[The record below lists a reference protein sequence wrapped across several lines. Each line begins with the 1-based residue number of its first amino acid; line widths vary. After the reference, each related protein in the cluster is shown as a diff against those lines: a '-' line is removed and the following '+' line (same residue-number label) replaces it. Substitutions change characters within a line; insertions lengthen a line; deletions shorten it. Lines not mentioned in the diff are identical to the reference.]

1 MKHLKSF
8 LASIALLMLGLPATA
23 QDIKVGLIISKTGP
37 TDIYAKQVEAGINL
51 GFEYMTSGTMVLDG
65 RKIVVLVKD
74 DQGKP
79 DLAKSL
85 LEKAY
90 YDDNVDIATG
100 GTSSAVAL
108 AMLSVAEEAKK
119 VLIVDPAVADSITGE
134 KWNRYIFRTSR
145 NSTMDALT
153 WAKVLGTGDVSVA
166 TLAQDY
172 AFGRDGVAAL
182 KDAIAAVKS
191 PAKVVFEEYAP
202 INTTDFTAPM
212 QRIFD
217 ALKDKPG
224 RKVLLVNW
232 AGQSPVPKIMDL
244 KPERF
249 GIELTT
255 PGYQLAAL
263 PPFKKFPGIQG
274 PIHYYYKFPKNAMND
289 WLVTEHQK
297 RFGSPPDL
305 FTGDGM
311 FIASAIV
318 TAIKKAGGTD
328 TEKLIA
334 ALEGLEFDSPK
345 GKIVIRKEDHQ
356 ALMSMYQWKVKA
368 DPKDDFDILELVK
381 EFSVDE
387 LPLPIRNRR

>member
-1 MKHLKSF
+1 MNKSRN
-8 LASIALLMLGLPATA
+8 LIAIIALLMLVLPAAA
-23 QDIKVGLIISKTGP
+23 QDIKIGLIISKTGP
-37 TDIYAKQVEAGINL
+37 FDFYAKQIETGVNL
-51 GFEYMTSGTMVLDG
+51 GFEYVTGGTMALNG
-65 RKIVVLVKD
+65 RKIVVIVKD
-74 DQGKP
+74 DQQKP

-85 LEKAY
+85 LEKAL
-90 YDDNVDIATG
+90 YDDNVDIAVG

-145 NSTMDALT
+145 SSTMDALT

-172 AFGRDGVAAL
+172 AFGRDGIAAV
-182 KDAIAAVKS
+182 KDAIVAVKS
-191 PAKVVFEEYAP
+191 PAKIVFEEYAP
-202 INTTDFTAPM
+202 VNTTDFTAPM

-244 KPERF
+244 KPDRF

-255 PGYQLAAL
+255 PGYHLAAL
-263 PPFKKFPGIQG
+263 PPYKKYPDIQG
-274 PIHYYYKFPKNAMND
+274 PIHYYYTFPRTAMND
-289 WLVTEHQK
+289 WLVSEHQK

-311 FIASAIV
+311 AVASAIV
-318 TAIKKAGGTD
+318 SAIKIAGGTD

-345 GKIVIRKEDHQ
+345 GKMVIRKEDHQ

-368 DPKDDFDILELVK
+368 NPKDDFDILELVK
-381 EFSVDE
+381 EFGIDE
-387 LPLPIRNRR
+387 LPVPIRNRR